1 MGVDPVARP
10 VSGGTRRVRR
20 PAGRPPA
27 QDRLMFEDIPRPG
40 LWKRLLLGGFLV
52 VFAAAGATAV
62 AAFHEVDKVV
72 QALELGT
79 ELKLGKNTLAQ
90 TDPGKPQTL
99 LILGSDRRPRAN
111 GEGASG
117 ARSDTIML
125 VRLNPDKD
133 ATAIMSLPRD
143 LKVQIPGHGV
153 EKINAAYEYGGP
165 ALTLQTVKRLT
176 GLPIN
181 HVINVTFKGFW
192 RAVNAIGCV
201 YADVDRDYFNE
212 SAEFA
217 YINIDPGYQRLC
229 ARQALQYVRFR
240 HYDTDLVRSARQ
252 QDFLR
257 QMKQQ
262 VTYTDLISNRDRL
275 VKIFGRNTA
284 TDSDLRSRS
293 EVLRL
298 LKLAVFSA
306 GQPIQEI
313 HFEGEI
319 GPSFVEA
326 SDAQVKKLVQQFL
339 KVEDSPGPRGT
350 APGERP
356 ARKPRRKRRAQPL
369 NLYDASVTG
378 KEQAL
383 QAVQAGAGGSLP
395 VYYPTLLRNSSQ
407 FAQPPRVY
415 KLMGTDG
422 KCYGDFRMVV
432 RRTDANGEY
441 YGLQGTT
448 WKNPPILDSPSET
461 RKVGRREFKLFF
473 AGDRLR
479 LVAWQTPKA
488 TYWISNTLLQ
498 TLDKKQMMGIA
509 RSTKRCC

>member
-1 MGVDPVARP
+1 M
-10 VSGGTRRVRR
+10 
-20 PAGRPPA
+20 
-27 QDRLMFEDIPRPG
+27 LEEIPRPG
-40 LWKRLLLGGFLV
+40 LWKKLLIGAALV
-52 VFAAAGATAV
+52 IFASAGATAV

-72 QALELGT
+72 SALELGT
-79 ELKLGKNTLAQ
+79 ELKLGKNTLADS
-90 TDPGKPQTL
+90 DPGQPQTL
-99 LILGSDRRPRAN
+99 LILGSDRRPREN

-125 VRLNPDKD
+125 VRLNPDKE

-153 EKINAAYEYGGP
+153 DKINAAYEIGGP
-165 ALTLQTVKRLT
+165 ALTLHTVKRLT

-181 HVINVTFKGFW
+181 HVVNVTFKGFW

-201 YADVDRDYFNE
+201 YTDVDRDYFNDT
-212 SAEFA
+212 AEFTF
-217 YINIDPGYQRLC
+217 IDIDPGYQRLC
-229 ARQALQYVRFR
+229 ARKALQYVRFR
-240 HYDTDLVRSARQ
+240 HFDTDLVRSARQ

-262 VTYTDLISNRDRL
+262 VTYTELIKNRDRL

-284 TDSDLRSRS
+284 TDATLRSRS

-298 LKLAVFSA
+298 VKLAVFSA

-339 KVEDSPGPRGT
+339 KVQDSPGPRGE
-350 APGERP
+350 APEERP
-356 ARKPRRKRRAQPL
+356 ARKPKRRQKRGDRSIGV
-369 NLYDASVTG
+369 YDASG
-378 KEQAL
+378 LGEDQGL
-383 QAVQAGAGGSLP
+383 QAVQNGAGGSLP
-395 VYYPTLLRNSSQ
+395 VLYPTLLRNSSQ
-407 FAQPPRVY
+407 FSQPPRVY
-415 KLMGTDG
+415 KMMGPDG
-422 KCYGDFRMVV
+422 KRYGAYRMVMN
-432 RRTDANGEY
+432 RTDANGEY

-448 WKNPPILDSPSET
+448 WRNPPILDSPTEKRT
-461 RKVGRREFKLFF
+461 VGGRQYELHF

-479 LVAWQTPKA
+479 LVAWHTPKA
-488 TYWISNTLLQ
+488 SYWVSNTLLQ
-498 TLDKKQMMGIA
+498 TLTKKQMMAIA
-509 RSTKRCC
+509 RSTRRCC

>member
-1 MGVDPVARP
+1 
-10 VSGGTRRVRR
+10 
-20 PAGRPPA
+20 
-27 QDRLMFEDIPRPG
+27 MFNDVPRPG
-40 LWKRLLLGGFLV
+40 LWKRLLIGSFLC
-52 VFAAAGATAV
+52 VFAAAAATSV
-62 AAFHEVDKVV
+62 AAFHEVDKIVN
-72 QALELGT
+72 ALEVNP
-79 ELKLGKNTLAQ
+79 ELKLGKDALAT
-90 TDPGKPQTL
+90 TDPGQPQTL
-99 LILGSDRRPRAN
+99 LILGSDQRPKINA
-111 GEGASG
+111 EGGSG

-125 VRLNPDKD
+125 VRLDPDKE

-143 LKVQIPGHGV
+143 LKVHIPGHGV
-153 EKINAAYEYGGP
+153 DKINASYDYGGP
-165 ALTLQTVKRLT
+165 ALTLDTVKRLT
-176 GLPIN
+176 GLNIN
-181 HVINVTFKGFW
+181 HVVNVTFKGFW

-201 YADVDRDYFNE
+201 YTDVDRDYFND
-212 SAEFA
+212 SAEFT

-229 ARQALQYVRFR
+229 ARQALQYVRYR
-240 HYDTDLVRSARQ
+240 HTDTDLVRSARQ

-262 VTYTDLISNRDRL
+262 VTYTDLISKRDRL

-284 TDSDLRSRS
+284 TDRGLRNRS

-298 LKLAVFSA
+298 LKLALSA
-306 GQPIQEI
+306 APKPIQEI

-326 SDAQVKKLVQQFL
+326 SNAQVKKLVQRFL
-339 KVEDSPGPRGT
+339 DVRESPGPRGT

-356 ARKPRRKRRAQPL
+356 ARKPKRKQRRDAESL

-378 KEQAL
+378 KDQAL

-395 VYYPTLLRNSSQ
+395 VYYPTLLLNSSQ

-415 KLMGTDG
+415 KLMGTN
-422 KCYGDFRMVV
+422 KKRYGAFRMVV
-432 RRTDANGEY
+432 RRTNAFGEY

-461 RKVGRREFKLFF
+461 RKFGGREFKLFF

-498 TLDKKQMMGIA
+498 TLDKKQMMAIA
-509 RSTKRCC
+509 RSTRRCC

>member
-1 MGVDPVARP
+1 
-10 VSGGTRRVRR
+10 
-20 PAGRPPA
+20 
-27 QDRLMFEDIPRPG
+27 MFQDIPRPA

-52 VFAAAGATAV
+52 VFAAAAATAV

-72 QALELGT
+72 SALELGT
-79 ELKLGKNTLAQ
+79 ELKLGKNKLAT
-90 TDPGKPQTL
+90 TDPGKPQTI
-99 LILGSDRRPRAN
+99 LILGSDVRPKNN

-143 LKVQIPGHGV
+143 LKVHIPGHGV
-153 EKINAAYEYGGP
+153 DKINAAYEFGGP
-165 ALTLQTVKRLT
+165 ALTLETVKQLT
-176 GLPIN
+176 GLPVN
-181 HVINVTFKGFW
+181 HVVNVTFRGFW

-201 YADVDRDYFNE
+201 YADVDRDYFND
-212 SAEFA
+212 SAEFT

-262 VTYTDLISNRDRL
+262 VTYTDLIGNRDRL
-275 VKIFGRNTA
+275 VRIFGRNTA
-284 TDSDLRSRS
+284 TDRGLRSTA

-298 LKLAVFSA
+298 LKLAVYSA

-326 SDAQVKKLVQQFL
+326 SNAQVKKLVQQFL
-339 KVEDSPGPRGT
+339 NVQDSPGPRGK
-350 APGERP
+350 APEERP
-356 ARKPRRKRRAQPL
+356 ARKPKRRQRRADRSIGVYAAAGAGEDQ
-369 NLYDASVTG
+369 G
-378 KEQAL
+378 L

-395 VYYPTLLRNSSQ
+395 VMYPTLLLNSSQ

-415 KLMGTDG
+415 KLRGPDG
-422 KCYGDFRMVV
+422 KRHGAYRMVM
-432 RRTDANGEY
+432 RRTNANGEY

-448 WKNPPILDSPSET
+448 WKDPPILDDPSEK
-461 RKVGRREFKLFF
+461 RKVGHREYELHF

-479 LVAWQTPKA
+479 LVAWRTPKA

-498 TLDKKQMMGIA
+498 TLTKKQMMAIA
-509 RSTKRCC
+509 RSTRRCC